1 MENIQISKP
10 DHEYN
15 PYTEGNIKMNHFY
28 GKEFNFES

>member
-15 PYTEGNIKMNHFY
+15 PYTEGIN
-28 GKEFNFES
+28 ESIIFKGTN